1 MGQQAYNPRH
11 ANPQTGAAEMKY
23 VLIAI
28 FIGSVNDAS
37 MQEFDSIEACE
48 NARKIMKKSYSYSFK
63 YNTGTI
69 ETHCVKK

>member
-1 MGQQAYNPRH
+1 
-11 ANPQTGAAEMKY
+11 MKY

-37 MQEFDSIEACE
+37 MQEFDSIESCE
-48 NARKIMKKSYSYSFK
+48 YARNIMKKSYLYSFK

>member
-1 MGQQAYNPRH
+1 
-11 ANPQTGAAEMKY
+11 MKY
-23 VLIAI
+23 VLIVI
-28 FIGSVNDAS
+28 FIGSVNDVA

-48 NARKIMKKSYSYSFK
+48 HTRDIMKKSYSYSFK